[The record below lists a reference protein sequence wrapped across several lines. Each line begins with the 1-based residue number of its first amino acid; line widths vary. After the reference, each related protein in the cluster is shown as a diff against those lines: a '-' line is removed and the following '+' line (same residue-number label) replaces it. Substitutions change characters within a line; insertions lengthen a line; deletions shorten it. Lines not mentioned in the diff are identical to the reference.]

1 MKPLYDVNVGAIKD
15 RGLTAMSH
23 VSQTASRFD
32 KERPGAPGKSVGG
45 GIMAGLG
52 GTATASA
59 LGASTTGA
67 GLAGPWGLAAGA
79 GIGLLAYGLS

>member
-1 MKPLYDVNVGAIKD
+1 MKPLFDVNVGAIKD

-45 GIMAGLG
+45 GIMAGAG
-52 GTATASA
+52 
-59 LGASTTGA
+59 GA
-67 GLAGPWGLAAGA
+67 GMASSLGVASPPMLGLAAVGA
-79 GIGLLAYGLS
+79 AAAYYLS